1 MFQRKPKNIMDG
13 ALPLTVT
20 RIDDQHVV
28 HLPLPEKMCI
38 GSNFL
43 DSYDGTVETIITL
56 RFANRQARYL
66 VIGVSDDQR
75 TLVGRL
81 IQESEHRLP
90 PPITPDPKTMGRF
103 S

>member
-1 MFQRKPKNIMDG
+1 MDG

-20 RIDDQHVV
+20 TIDDGQHVV
-28 HLPLPEKMCI
+28 HLPLPEKTCI
-38 GSNFL
+38 ASGILNS
-43 DSYDGTVETIITL
+43 DDGMVETIITF

-90 PPITPDPKTMGRF
+90 PPITPDPKTMGK
-103 S
+103 